1 MYTLGDIPRC
11 GSVLWPDNI
20 AIVFEGKR
28 YTYKQF
34 NERINRFANLLIK
47 AGCRKGD
54 GLAVMADNC
63 AKYLEVYFAAAK
75 IGVRVTPVNVRLGDD
90 EIVYIIND
98 SETAFFVVGDGYE
111 EKVKQMKNGFK
122 NIKAWVSLDNPVCG
136 FLDYDKVLDI
146 SPALEPDLDQ
156 YDIQENDLAILMY
169 TGGTTGL
176 PKGVMLSHRSAL
188 LAGIT
193 SALASGFTEDD
204 STCFVLPIFHV
215 SWWPILSMLIIG
227 GKVCINR
234 KPDLDTI
241 FKLIE
246 DEKCSHMN
254 LVPTIYGWMVDWPS
268 VGKYDLS
275 SLRLLTY
282 AGSPFPTEVLKKCI
296 RKFGNKFAQGY
307 GATETAGAGIS
318 GLSWKDHHLDGPLS
332 KYLVSAG
339 KPMPNSRV
347 KIVDENDK
355 TLGPGEYGE
364 ICAKGKHIMM
374 GYWKNPKLTEAVLK
388 GGWYHTGDMGYM
400 DEDGYIFMTD
410 RKADMIISGGENVY
424 PKEVEDIIYQ
434 HPAVK
439 ECTVVSAPDAKWGEV
454 VQAVVV
460 LRPGKQA
467 TAEEIIEHC
476 KKNNLAG
483 YKCPK
488 AVAFWADIPKTIVG
502 KIVKKDVKKKFW
514 EGKDRMIS

>member
-11 GSVLWPDNI
+11 AAVLWPDNI
-20 AIVFEGKR
+20 AVVFEGKH

-34 NERINRFANLLIK
+34 NERINKFANFLITS
-47 AGCRKGD
+47 GCKKGD

-63 AKYLEVYFAAAK
+63 SKYLEVYFAAAK

-90 EIVYIIND
+90 EIAYIIQD
-98 SETAFFVVGDGYE
+98 SETACFVVGDAYE
-111 EKVKQMKNGFK
+111 EKIKRMKDNLK
-122 NIKAWVSLDNPVCG
+122 NIKTWVTLDNPVPG
-136 FLDYDKVLDI
+136 FLDYDNVLEM
-146 SPALEPDLDQ
+146 SLASEPDLDQ
-156 YDIQENDLAILMY
+156 FNIQEDDLAILMY

-193 SALASGFTEDD
+193 AAIANGFTEDD
-204 STCFVLPIFHV
+204 STCFVLPVFHV
-215 SWWPILSMLIIG
+215 SWWPILAIFIVG

-234 KPDLDTI
+234 KPSLDTI

-246 DEKCSHMN
+246 DEKCTHMN
-254 LVPTIYGWMVDWPS
+254 LVPTIYGWMIDWPS
-268 VGKYDLS
+268 IENYDLS

-318 GLSWKDHHLDGPLS
+318 GLAIKEHHLDGLKQ

-347 KIVDENDK
+347 KIVDENDR

-364 ICAKGKHIMM
+364 ICVKGKHIMM
-374 GYWKNPKLTEAVLK
+374 GYWKNPKLTDAVLK
-388 GGWYHTGDMGYM
+388 GGWYHTGDMGYI
-400 DEDGYIFMTD
+400 DQDGYIFMTD

-424 PKEVEDIIYQ
+424 PKEVEDIIYR
-434 HPAVK
+434 HPAVR
-439 ECTVVSAPDAKWGEV
+439 ECAVVSAPDAKWGEV

-460 LRPGKQA
+460 LHPDKQA

-476 KKNNLAG
+476 KKHLAG

-488 AVAFWADIPKTIVG
+488 AVAFWNDIPKSIVG
-502 KIVKKDVKKKFW
+502 KIVKKDIKMKFW

>member
-11 GSVLWPDNI
+11 SAVLWPDNT
-20 AIVFEGKR
+20 AVVFEGKR

-34 NERINRFANLLIK
+34 NDRINRFANFLIK
-47 AGCRKGD
+47 AGCKKGD

-63 AKYLEVYFAAAK
+63 SKYLEVYFAAAK
-75 IGVRVTPVNVRLGDD
+75 IGARVTPVNVRLGDD
-90 EIVYIIND
+90 EIAYIIKD
-98 SETAFFVVGDGYE
+98 SETAFFVVGDAYE
-111 EKVKQMKNGFK
+111 EKIKRMKDSFK
-122 NIKAWVSLDNPVCG
+122 NIKKWVTLDNPVPG
-136 FLDYDKVLDI
+136 FLDYEKLVDMSSAV
-146 SPALEPDLDQ
+146 EPDLDQ
-156 YDIQENDLAILMY
+156 YDIQEDDLAILMY

-176 PKGVMLSHRSAL
+176 PKGVMLSQRSAI

-193 SALASGFTEDD
+193 ATIANGFTEED

-215 SWWPILSMLIIG
+215 SWWPILAILIVG

-234 KPDLDTI
+234 KPSLDTI
-241 FKLIE
+241 FKLVE
-246 DEKCSHMN
+246 DEKCTHMN

-268 VGKYDLS
+268 IEKYDLS
-275 SLRLLTY
+275 SLRVLTY

-318 GLSWKDHHLDGPLS
+318 GLMIKDHHPDGLMQ

-347 KIVDENDK
+347 KIVDDEDR

-400 DEDGYIFMTD
+400 DQDGYIFMTD

-434 HPAVK
+434 HSAVR
-439 ECTVVSAPDAKWGEV
+439 ECAVVSAPDAKWGEV

-460 LRPGKQA
+460 LHPDKQA

-476 KKNNLAG
+476 KKHLAG

-488 AVAFWADIPKTIVG
+488 AVAFWNDIPKTIVG
-502 KIVKKDVKKKFW
+502 KIVKKDIKKKFW

>member
-1 MYTLGDIPRC
+1 MYTLGDLPRC
-11 GSVLWPDNI
+11 GALQWPDNI
-20 AIVFEGKR
+20 AVVFEESR
-28 YTYKQF
+28 YTYKEF
-34 NERINRFANLLIK
+34 NGRINRFANFLIK
-47 AGCRKGD
+47 AGCKKGD

-63 AKYLEVYFAAAK
+63 SKYLEVYFAAAK
-75 IGVRVTPVNVRLGDD
+75 IGLRVTPINVRLGDD
-90 EIVYIIND
+90 EIVFIAND
-98 SETAFFVVGDGYE
+98 SDTIFFVAGDGYE
-111 EKVKQMKNGFK
+111 GKVTK
-122 NIKAWVSLDNPVCG
+122 IKDSLKKIKTWVTLDNSMPG
-136 FLDYDKVLDI
+136 FLDYEKLLEK
-146 SPALEPDLDQ
+146 SSTAEPDIDR
-156 YDIQENDLAILMY
+156 YNVQENDLAILMY

-176 PKGVMLSHRSAL
+176 PKGVMLSHRSAI

-193 SALASGFTEDD
+193 SDLSCGFTEDD

-215 SWWPILSMLIIG
+215 SWWPILAILLVG

-234 KPDLDTI
+234 KPNLDMI

-246 DEKCSHMN
+246 DEKCTHMN
-254 LVPTIYGWMVDWPS
+254 LVPTIYGWMVDWPNIE
-268 VGKYDLS
+268 KYDLS

-282 AGSPFPTEVLKKCI
+282 AGSPFPTEILKKCI

-318 GLSWKDHHLDGPLS
+318 GLSWRDHHLDGPKA
-332 KYLVSAG
+332 KYLTSAG

-347 KIVDENDK
+347 KVVDENDQ
-355 TLGPGEYGE
+355 TVCPGKYGE
-364 ICAKGKHIMM
+364 ICAQGKHIMQ
-374 GYWKNPKLTEAVLK
+374 GYWKNPKLTAEVLK

-400 DEDGYIFMTD
+400 DEEGFIFMTD

-434 HPAVK
+434 HPAVR

-460 LRPGKQA
+460 LQPGMQA
-467 TAEEIIEHC
+467 AEEEIIEHC
-476 KKNNLAG
+476 KKNLAG

-488 AVAFWADIPKTIVG
+488 AVAFWPDIPKTIVG

>member
-11 GSVLWPDNI
+11 GALLFPDNI
-20 AIVFEGKR
+20 AVVFEENR
-28 YTYKQF
+28 YTYKEF
-34 NERINRFANLLIK
+34 NERINRFANFLIK
-47 AGCRKGD
+47 SGCKKGD

-75 IGVRVTPVNVRLGDD
+75 IGVCVTPINVRLGDD
-90 EIVYIIND
+90 EIVFIVND
-98 SETAFFVVGDGYE
+98 SETTFFVAGDGYE
-111 EKVKQMKNGFK
+111 EKNKLLKDRFQK
-122 NIKAWVSLDNPVCG
+122 IKTWVTLDNPLPG
-136 FLDYDKVLDI
+136 FLDYEKLLTK
-146 SPALEPDLDQ
+146 STAAEPDIDK
-156 YDIQENDLAILMY
+156 YNVQEDDLAILMY

-176 PKGVMLSHRSAL
+176 PKGVVLSHRNAMLSGISA
-188 LAGIT
+188 
-193 SALASGFTEDD
+193 ALMNGFTEND

-215 SWWPILSMLIIG
+215 SWWPILAILLAG

-234 KPDLDTI
+234 KPNLDMI

-246 DEKCSHMN
+246 DEKCTHMN
-254 LVPTIYGWMVDWPS
+254 LVPTIYGWMVDYPN
-268 VGKYDLS
+268 VEKYDLS

-282 AGSPFPTEVLKKCI
+282 AGSPFPVEVLKKCI

-307 GATETAGAGIS
+307 GATETSGAAIS
-318 GLSWKDHHLDGPLS
+318 ALSWYDHHIEGPKA
-332 KYLVSAG
+332 KYLASAG
-339 KPMPNSRV
+339 KPALHSRV
-347 KIVDENDK
+347 KIVDDEDK
-355 TLGPGEYGE
+355 TLGSGEYGE
-364 ICAKGKHIMM
+364 ICAKGEHIMH
-374 GYWKNPKLTEAVLK
+374 GYWKNPKLTAEVLK

-400 DEDGYIFMTD
+400 DKEGYLFMTD
-410 RKADMIISGGENVY
+410 RKADMIITGGENVY

-434 HPAVK
+434 HPAVR

-460 LRPGKQA
+460 LQPGMQV
-467 TAEEIIEHC
+467 TEEEIIEHC
-476 KKNNLAG
+476 KKNLAG